1 MEELRINGMMRMMEV
16 VRMRVDRLMQLARIM
31 AATREWE

>member
-16 VRMRVDRLMQLARIM
+16 VRMRVVRLMQLARIM
-31 AATREWE
+31 VATRE